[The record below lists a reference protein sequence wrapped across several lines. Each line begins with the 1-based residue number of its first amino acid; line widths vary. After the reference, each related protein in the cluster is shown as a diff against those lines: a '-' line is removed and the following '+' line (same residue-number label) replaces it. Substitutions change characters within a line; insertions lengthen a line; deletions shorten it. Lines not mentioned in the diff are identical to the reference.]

1 MTMEKHEPTKLQSI
15 GDRISADLTNFEYSS
30 LGILLNSYAANG
42 IHVANRSMYLE
53 LYEKELQIAFNN
65 GRASVI
71 SELAEG

>member
-1 MTMEKHEPTKLQSI
+1 MEKHEQTKLQSI
-15 GDRISADLTNFEYSS
+15 GDKISAGLTNFEYSS

-42 IHVANRSMYLE
+42 IHVANREMYLE
-53 LYEKELQIAFNN
+53 LYEKELQIAYNN

>member
-1 MTMEKHEPTKLQSI
+1 MEKQEQTKLQSI

-42 IHVANRSMYLE
+42 IHVANRAMYLE
-53 LYEKELQIAFNN
+53 LYEKELQIAYNN

-71 SELAEG
+71 SELSEG

>member
-1 MTMEKHEPTKLQSI
+1 MTMEKHEQTKLQSI
-15 GDRISADLTNFEYSS
+15 GDRISADLATFEYSS
-30 LGILLNSYAANG
+30 LGILLTSYEANG
-42 IHVANRSMYLE
+42 IHVPNRAMYIE